1 MKFKR
6 FILLMLILCII
17 SPLLATYQVGDLVD
31 NFTLNDDQGNPVSLY
46 DFTDAVI
53 VLDFWSVG

>member
-1 MKFKR
+1 
-6 FILLMLILCII
+6 MLILCII